1 MEYEP
6 IFPKCMNTVLLYIY
20 QNLPCITFPSISV
33 LHFFSLSLVI
43 SEFISATG
51 TRFAFRVR
59 VFIFLKLNT
68 IRETPT
74 VRAFYYFL
82 KKGKKLYKE
91 RFK

>member
-1 MEYEP
+1 MYEYSSFIHISE
-6 IFPKCMNTVLLYIY
+6 FTMHYI
-20 QNLPCITFPSISV
+20 QNFLDTPFPSISV